1 MWWWWWWWWWWPI
14 LFALSQNKQGNGNVC
29 QLQTSNWYK
38 IHFCR
43 KEYVSIKHSALTIL
57 HAWAHWSVS
66 GTCRTK
72 QANLAGMKTLIGSWL
87 WATSQQWWSRPAISQ
102 RDQEQ
107 RWGQD
112 QDQWWQS
119 GFLSQQFDRG
129 GSSTRQDVQLISWSR
144 PLWPPRRASRTS
156 TRDPGPL
163 GAARARPR

>member
-1 MWWWWWWWWWWPI
+1 MWWWCWWPI
-14 LFALSQNKQGNGNVC
+14 LFTLSQNKQGNGNVC

-43 KEYVSIKHSALTIL
+43 KVYVSIKHSALTIL

-87 WATSQQWWSRPAISQ
+87 WATSQQWWSRPPLSQ

-144 PLWPPRRASRTS
+144 PLWPPRRASRTF